1 MKNLF
6 DKPDCYDCI
15 HCGACSDAGDAG
27 FSCLKE
33 DASKCKHFKNKED
46 FVKVKHGEW
55 MLMGTEMFMDGS
67 YSSKFCCSLCSREIG
82 VCHEHD
88 SDKYRYAKVMY
99 PYCHC
104 GAIMDGGDK
113 S

>member
-1 MKNLF
+1 MIITACK
-6 DKPDCYDCI
+6 DCI
-15 HCGACSDAGDAG
+15 HYDVCQYHIDEETKMTVNECGNFISTADVV
-27 FSCLKE
+27 E
-33 DASKCKHFKNKED
+33 
-46 FVKVKHGEW
+46 VRHGEW

-67 YSSKFCCSLCSREIG
+67 HSSKFCCSLCSREIG

-104 GAIMDGGDK
+104 GAKMDGGK
-113 S
+113 AE